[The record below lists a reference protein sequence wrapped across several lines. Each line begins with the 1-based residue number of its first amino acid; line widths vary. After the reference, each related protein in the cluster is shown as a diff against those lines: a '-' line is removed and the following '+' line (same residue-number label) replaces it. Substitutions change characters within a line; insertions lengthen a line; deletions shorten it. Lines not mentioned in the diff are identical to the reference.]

1 MSNYIPC
8 KVTLPGGAKGE
19 LKGSGIPPQPGVA
32 LGSIQNPLNSTKSLC
47 FLVLQL
53 PSMLLGQVQKIFLD
67 RLNPKRNTQ
76 PRVSQA
82 GTTKS
87 WHGGRALGAG
97 QPCSHLELPLTQTC
111 ANNEMIAVRNTQRSQ
126 EREGWAL
133 IRLRPREGSREG
145 AGAAQ
150 GFLCGG
156 IHQDT
161 KDKDSQVQGTRSSSR
176 RKIWGRMSHPCPE

>member
-1 MSNYIPC
+1 M
-8 KVTLPGGAKGE
+8 PGGAKGE

-53 PSMLLGQVQKIFLD
+53 PSMLLGQVQKIFLG

-111 ANNEMIAVRNTQRSQ
+111 ANNEMIAVRNTQGSQ
-126 EREGWAL
+126 ERGTDQTE
-133 IRLRPREGSREG
+133 
-145 AGAAQ
+145 AQ
-150 GFLCGG
+150 GREQGRGRSSSRVPLWR
-156 IHQDT
+156 
-161 KDKDSQVQGTRSSSR
+161 DSPGHEGQGQQGTRSSSR

>member
-1 MSNYIPC
+1 
-8 KVTLPGGAKGE
+8 
-19 LKGSGIPPQPGVA
+19 
-32 LGSIQNPLNSTKSLC
+32 
-47 FLVLQL
+47 
-53 PSMLLGQVQKIFLD
+53 MLLGQVQKIFLD

-76 PRVSQA
+76 PQVSQA

-97 QPCSHLELPLTQTC
+97 QPCSHLELPLMQTC

-126 EREGWAL
+126 EREGRAL